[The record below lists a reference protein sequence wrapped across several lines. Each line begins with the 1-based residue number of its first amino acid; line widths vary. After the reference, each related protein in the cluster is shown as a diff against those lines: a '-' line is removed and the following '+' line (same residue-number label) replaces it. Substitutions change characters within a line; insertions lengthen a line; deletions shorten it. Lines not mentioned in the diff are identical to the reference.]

1 MARLPKPR
9 PPRGEKRL
17 RSGGLEVLAMM
28 GIPTGTRAGRPTYS
42 HHRRKWQTLSP
53 PHHAPVAEPR
63 RVSHGNG
70 TSTSGHLSALGTT
83 HLNELSTRENRNIN
97 V

>member
-9 PPRGEKRL
+9 PPRGGKRL
-17 RSGGLEVLAMM
+17 RSGGLEVLAIM

-53 PHHAPVAEPR
+53 PHHAPDSSQSHAECRMETEPVPAGTCPR
-63 RVSHGNG
+63 WARP
-70 TSTSGHLSALGTT
+70 T
-83 HLNELSTRENRNIN
+83 
-97 V
+97 